1 MPKIS
6 AAGGPSVAG
15 EGLDRIQA
23 AVEQAAEEQGLVLGE
38 DGVFSDPATGQR
50 FELSITATA
59 EVEHADEQRRA
70 DERSTDESELAELP
84 DNERSADERADDGF
98 VLDTGDEIND
108 PNEPKE

>member
-15 EGLDRIQA
+15 EGNDRLQSVIERA
-23 AVEQAAEEQGLVLGE
+23 AQEQGFVVE
-38 DGVFSDPATGQR
+38 PDGRIHDPATGQR
-50 FELSITATA
+50 FDLNITANA

-70 DERSTDESELAELP
+70 DERSADESELAELP
-84 DNERSADERADDGF
+84 DDERSADERADDGF